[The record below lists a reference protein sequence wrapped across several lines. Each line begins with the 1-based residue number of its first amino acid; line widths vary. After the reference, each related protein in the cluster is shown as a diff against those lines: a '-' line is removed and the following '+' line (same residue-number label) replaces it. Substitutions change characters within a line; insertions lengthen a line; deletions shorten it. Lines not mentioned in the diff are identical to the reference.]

1 MDGMSGAVQRLM
13 EAVERL
19 ERMHARPELPAVLT
33 VLAAAEQLSVSER
46 TMRSLLDS
54 GEVASVR
61 IGGRRMVPRAEIE
74 RLSQPVALEA
84 TRKERS
90 ARRVP
95 RGRGL
100 DVSSE
105 LEELAAVKRSRARG

>member
-1 MDGMSGAVQRLM
+1 MSVDAAMARLLA
-13 EAVERL
+13 AVERL
-19 ERMHARPELPAVLT
+19 ERLHVRSEFPVVLT

-61 IGGRRMVPRAEIE
+61 IGGRRMVPRTEIE
-74 RLSQPVALEA
+74 RLARPASLDVA
-84 TRKERS
+84 RQERA

-105 LEELAAVKRSRARG
+105 LAKLEAMKRSRARG

>member
-1 MDGMSGAVQRLM
+1 MDGMAGAVQRLI

-61 IGGRRMVPRAEIE
+61 IGGRRMVPRTEIE
-74 RLSQPVALEA
+74 RLAQPVALTA
-84 TRKERS
+84 GRRKAVASMPAVR
-90 ARRVP
+90 
-95 RGRGL
+95 L

>member
-1 MDGMSGAVQRLM
+1 MDGTGQVLERLM

-19 ERMHARPELPAVLT
+19 ERMHARPGLPAVLT

-61 IGGRRMVPRAEIE
+61 IGGRRMVPRTEIE
-74 RLSQPVALEA
+74 RLAQPVALE
-84 TRKERS
+84 S
-90 ARRVP
+90 ARQER
-95 RGRGL
+95 
-100 DVSSE
+100 
-105 LEELAAVKRSRARG
+105 AARRARISVDGELKALAVLRRR

>member
-1 MDGMSGAVQRLM
+1 MDGTGQVLERLM

-19 ERMHARPELPAVLT
+19 ERMHARPGLPAVLT

-61 IGGRRMVPRAEIE
+61 IGGRRMVPRTEIE
-74 RLSQPVALEA
+74 RLAQPVAP
-84 TRKERS
+84 TGGRRKTAAPRP
-90 ARRVP
+90 AVRV
-95 RGRGL
+95 
-100 DVSSE
+100 DVDA
-105 LEELAAVKRSRARG
+105 ELARADRLRARTR